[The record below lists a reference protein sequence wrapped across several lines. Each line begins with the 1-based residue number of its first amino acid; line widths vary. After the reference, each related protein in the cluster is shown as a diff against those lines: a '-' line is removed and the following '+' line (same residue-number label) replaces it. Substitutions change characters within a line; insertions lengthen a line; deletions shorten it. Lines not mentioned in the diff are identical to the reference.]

1 MFLEGMHFLFISY
14 VVKRFSLWSN
24 VSIMAFPFSL
34 TSTCKGIYPPH
45 SNPSKTW
52 VLWTCDSY
60 SLWNV
65 WSFRR
70 LAACASVWVIV
81 WSGCK
86 TLIWSSLIVFLQRLA
101 AVHFNWHSPS
111 NGLLR
116 AGKYRLFGSTNAR
129 GSHGVKCCRRGKW
142 QLSPLRF
149 SLSQALSASQ
159 EID

>member
-1 MFLEGMHFLFISY
+1 MFLAGSHFLFISY
-14 VVKRFSLWSN
+14 VVKRFSLWSS

-34 TSTCKGIYPPH
+34 ISTCKGIYPPH
-45 SNPSKTW
+45 SQP
-52 VLWTCDSY
+52 LE
-60 SLWNV
+60 NV
-65 WSFRR
+65 SFVDVWLLFAVKR
-70 LAACASVWVIV
+70 LELPAAR
-81 WSGCK
+81 K
-86 TLIWSSLIVFLQRLA
+86 TLIWSSLVVFLQRLA

-142 QLSPLRF
+142 QLSPFRF